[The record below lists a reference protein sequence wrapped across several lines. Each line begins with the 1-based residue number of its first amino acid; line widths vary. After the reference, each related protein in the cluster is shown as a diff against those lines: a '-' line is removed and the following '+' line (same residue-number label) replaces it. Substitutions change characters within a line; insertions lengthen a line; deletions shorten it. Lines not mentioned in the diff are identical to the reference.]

1 MASIGDFNK
10 GSVFEVNFE
19 KLGWVSLEDLYNA
32 DGDGAVYTLTGLFI
46 NQKGKYGPRPY
57 VSTDLYLVDL
67 PQHRLEDIEQMLT
80 MPEIVQQVTD
90 GKAGFTIRP
99 YISRKYDKE
108 CFDVFFRNL

>member
-10 GSVFEVNFE
+10 GSVFEVNFDQ
-19 KLGWVSLEDLYNA
+19 LGWVTLEDLYNA
-32 DGDGAVYTLTGLFI
+32 DGDGTVYTLTGLFI

-57 VSTDLYLVDL
+57 VSTDKYLIDL
-67 PQHRLEDIEQMLT
+67 PQHRLEDIKQMLEI
-80 MPEIVQQVTD
+80 PEIVQQVTD